1 VAKLRSLHRVG
12 RPWNRRAKN
21 AINDHSGG
29 QCSKR
34 NAHGDFRLHWQLLD
48 PNPRYSHV
56 RMPSKPTPFP
66 DPQPPH
72 KPEPVV
78 TDHSRWIFR
87 IGRERYAF
95 DFTST
100 VTPLR
105 PEQAPVISIEEKRKP
120 RGRKIQTSTGAG

>member
-1 VAKLRSLHRVG
+1 
-12 RPWNRRAKN
+12 
-21 AINDHSGG
+21 
-29 QCSKR
+29 
-34 NAHGDFRLHWQLLD
+34 LHWQLLD
-48 PNPRYSHV
+48 PNERYSRV
-56 RMPSKPTPFP
+56 PMPSKPTPFP
-66 DPQPPH
+66 DPQPPP
-72 KPEPVV
+72 KPEPTV

-120 RGRKIQTSTGAG
+120 RGRKIQPSTGAG